1 MNKKDSEALDAHIT
15 GDYIDRDGN
24 EDKEPYWA
32 IDDDIEII
40 ASKMDEGRYHV
51 RECQSPNREVI
62 ITFTGEGRMLFDGED
77 IETENFMA
85 YVGLLDMVE
94 ESPGKVIHCKDS
106 TIIEES

>member
-1 MNKKDSEALDAHIT
+1 MDRKDSEALDAHIT
-15 GDYIDRDGN
+15 GDYIDRDG
-24 EDKEPYWA
+24 KPYWA
-32 IDDDIEII
+32 IDDDIDDDIEII
-40 ASKMDEGRYHV
+40 ASKLDDGRYHI
-51 RECQSPNREVI
+51 RECQPPNREVI